1 MNLEPLDHKKRG
13 VMHGSVPADLGSK
26 QKQESVV
33 LVEEE

>member
-1 MNLEPLDHKKRG
+1 MNLEALDHKKRG
-13 VMHGSVPADLGSK
+13 VMHVSGPAGLGQQ